1 MNPAFGADQ
10 SDALTA
16 TQTIDS
22 LSGIGAISRNNNSNR
37 SKTPAASK
45 R

>member
-1 MNPAFGADQ
+1 MNPAIGADQ
-10 SDALTA
+10 SEALTA

-22 LSGIGAISRNNNSNR
+22 LSGIGAISRNSNRNR
-37 SKTPAASK
+37 SKTRAASK